1 MLHGGVGGI
10 GDIGVAENIS
20 IEATGFDAIDA
31 IFGGPVSF
39 LVSDKKGAVLIEA
52 DAIGGAESVG
62 DDVGAFSV
70 GADAEERAVVWNE
83 GG

>member
-1 MLHGGVGGI
+1 MHGGVGGI
-10 GDIGVAENIS
+10 GDIRIAENIS
-20 IEATGFDAIDA
+20 IEATGFDTIDT

-39 LVSDKKGAVLIEA
+39 LVSDKKCAVLIDA

-70 GADAEERAVVWNE
+70 GADAKERAVVRDE